1 MDLYFFGR
9 QIYLYEWQFN
19 LGSFSFQFFQY
30 ADLHTCSPKNALQ
43 ISPTLLLLCSVHTY
57 KPQKRIGPFFLKFR
71 LFNSVYVYTNGNRK
85 SCIGLLMVL
94 SSLRCLLYVSF
105 WAFKGLNKHMDVC
118 NFLEKGPTLSKF
130 QSYGNS
136 NEKMSKLTISILRLV
151 SIAKT
156 CLLRMPPTK
165 KCETIFFSLHPLNSL
180 FYCPNIWI
188 KEFHLTLYLLK
199 CN

>member
-1 MDLYFFGR
+1 MQTFILVVPRMHYK
-9 QIYLYEWQFN
+9 YPPP
-19 LGSFSFQFFQY
+19 SS
-30 ADLHTCSPKNALQ
+30 
-43 ISPTLLLLCSVHTY
+43 CSVLYIHISH
-57 KPQKRIGPFFLKFR
+57 RNVLVRFFFKFR